1 MNIQIA
7 CNQNCIE
14 PKNVI
19 LCNEQWMKLYGCLF
33 KHERA
38 IAYRRVGEM
47 MMLLHDGDSYI
58 DEDLTCPIFFNN
70 IDIKFVG
77 DLPFQYYKLMD
88 DHNDHAWSKFDKSIV
103 DLKWAFVN
111 QFEREEKQKTNGLY
125 LALHYTE

>member
-1 MNIQIA
+1 
-7 CNQNCIE
+7 
-14 PKNVI
+14 
-19 LCNEQWMKLYGCLF
+19 MKLYGCLF

-88 DHNDHAWSKFDKSIV
+88 DHNDHA
-103 DLKWAFVN
+103 
-111 QFEREEKQKTNGLY
+111 
-125 LALHYTE
+125 